1 MILKMEDLLPQQNP
15 PDSADRLRIVEAIA
29 QGGAG
34 VLLDTNPVFASVG
47 TRLIESTGD
56 VARVGFTLPESMS
69 RGEDIAAGGAVTTCL
84 DTAMVV
90 AVFAKLQPGQS
101 CTSINFTVNMLRPA
115 KIGELVA
122 EGVVEKVGR
131 SVCFA
136 SAKLYGADGKLV
148 ATASSAVAVVTL
160 R

>member
-1 MILKMEDLLPQQNP
+1 MASDPTQAL
-15 PDSADRLRIVEAIA
+15 DSADRLRVVEAIA
-29 QGGAG
+29 AG
-34 VLLDTNPVFASVG
+34 QTGVALDTNPVFASVA
-47 TRLIESTGD
+47 TRFLED
-56 VARVGFTLPESMS
+56 VGGVVTVGFTLPESMS
-69 RGEDIAAGGAVTTCL
+69 RGEGVAAGGAVTTCL

-90 AVFAKLQPGQS
+90 AVFAKLQPGQT

-115 KIGELVA
+115 KVGELRA

-136 SAKLYGADGKLV
+136 SAKLYDGDGKLV
-148 ATASSAVAVVTL
+148 ATASSAVAVVNL